1 MSVTATQQIYEMSP
15 HQEATISSPSSSTYH
30 EIDDELQPE
39 KEKEKLSDLKQYI
52 RSVTPCALG
61 GVVCGLNDGSIGTIL
76 PRIKEY
82 YGITDGIVSLLFM
95 CSALGFV
102 TSASL
107 NGTLVHKVGQRP
119 LLYFAATLIVV
130 AFAFLSAGFPFGA
143 MGFFIGCSGFGC
155 ALLNAG
161 ANVYMAS
168 LPYATLMLNLFHAT
182 YGVGAMVAPL
192 VGTFLLERNISWK
205 GVYVFNTVIAFI
217 TLVTYVYGFWKVNF
231 EIPEDNNNNS
241 NEANTENKL
250 THAQL
255 TRAAIF
261 HRMTLTGC
269 VFVLFYVGVEA
280 TLGGWGYT
288 FLTEKRSGDE
298 ISMGKVMSGYWAGLA
313 AGRLTL
319 GYFTGRLGE
328 KLMVTV
334 FTLFII
340 TALFLMIFLSN
351 IALNSTVLIAIGFF
365 LGPLFPTTV
374 SLASKVLPRSYH
386 ATSIGLIAAKNDI
399 HNHLN
404 SLGSSGAAIFP
415 FLTGQ
420 ITSKFGLLAV
430 PVACLIM
437 SSVMMCLWMFL
448 PSDRPFFG
456 ALRLKMS

>member
-1 MSVTATQQIYEMSP
+1 MSVTTTQQIYEMSP
-15 HQEATISSPSSSTYH
+15 HQEATISSPTASTYH
-30 EIDDELQPE
+30 ESDDELQPE

-52 RSVTPCALG
+52 RSIIPCALG

-76 PRIKEY
+76 PRVKEY

-107 NGTLVHKVGQRP
+107 NGILVHKLGQRP
-119 LLYFAATLIVV
+119 LIYFATALIVA

-143 MGFFIGCSGFGC
+143 MGFFMACSGFGC
-155 ALLNAG
+155 ALINAG

-168 LPYATLMLNLFHAT
+168 LPYATLMLNLFHGNIFRCLSCLFITKNNIFLFLAT

-192 VGTFLLERNISWK
+192 VGTFLLEQNITWK
-205 GVYVFNTVIAFI
+205 GVYIFNTIIAFI
-217 TLVTYVYGFWKVNF
+217 TFITYVYGLWKVNF
-231 EIPEDNNNNS
+231 EIPDDSNNNGT
-241 NEANTENKL
+241 NTENKL

-261 HRMTLTGC
+261 HRMTLAGC
-269 VFVLFYVGVEA
+269 IFVLFYVGVEA

-334 FTLFII
+334 FTLMII
-340 TALFLMIFLSN
+340 TALILMVLLSN
-351 IALNSTVLIAIGFF
+351 IALNSTGKHILGFK
-365 LGPLFPTTV
+365 
-374 SLASKVLPRSYH
+374 SK
-386 ATSIGLIAAKNDI
+386 
-399 HNHLN
+399 
-404 SLGSSGAAIFP
+404 
-415 FLTGQ
+415 
-420 ITSKFGLLAV
+420 
-430 PVACLIM
+430 
-437 SSVMMCLWMFL
+437 
-448 PSDRPFFG
+448 
-456 ALRLKMS
+456 